1 MFATVI
7 FILILSFLV
16 IIHELGHYFA
26 ARWAKIKVEEFGLGY
41 PPKAIT
47 LFTYKGTPFTINWI
61 PFGGF
66 VKMEGEDGT
75 DSIIEDT
82 SADLDKKSSESAKT
96 ATASKKKKLSSVQEG
111 PFYTK
116 SAWQRMVVILAGVV
130 VNFLFGVIAFAIVY
144 SFLGIPTLIDQ
155 ARIESVAT
163 DSPAALAGV
172 PSNVNVIAIR
182 DGSETI
188 AITDNA
194 TGSEAVK
201 ARLGK
206 SVVVITT
213 GPCDGLSCQESA
225 QEFPVYIRA
234 EAETPEDQ
242 GPLGIRFAGQVF
254 VHYPWYEQII
264 RGIAVGVEQAVL
276 LGVFI
281 LVSLFTIVKQLFQL
295 GQVPTDIAGP
305 VGIVHQ
311 AQSQGIFTQGPLMI
325 LNFTGLLSVNLAV
338 MNLLPIPALD
348 GGRALFIVL
357 EKFVGR
363 ARVQKIEGYANYGG
377 FILLLGLILAVTIR
391 DVWRIFV

>member
-41 PPKAIT
+41 PPRALT
-47 LFTYKGTPFTINWI
+47 LFTYKGTPFTVNWI

-75 DSIIEDT
+75 DSLIEDDN
-82 SADLDKKSSESAKT
+82 DLPASKISKKSVPSKVQAKE
-96 ATASKKKKLSSVQEG
+96 A

-116 SAWQRMVVILAGVV
+116 SAWQRMVVILAGVA
-130 VNFLFGVIAFAIVY
+130 VNFIFGVIAFAIVY

-155 ARIESVAT
+155 ARIESVAEN
-163 DSPAALAGV
+163 SPAALAGV
-172 PSNVNVIAIR
+172 PTDVNVIAIR
-182 DGSETI
+182 DGEETI
-188 AITDNA
+188 SISNNA
-194 TGSEAVK
+194 TGAEAVK

-206 SVVVITT
+206 SVTLVTT
-213 GPCDGLSCQESA
+213 GPCQGLSCQESA
-225 QEFPVYIRA
+225 QEFTVYIRS
-234 EAETPEDQ
+234 EAETPENE

-254 VHYPWYEQII
+254 IHYPWYEQIV
-264 RGIAVGVEQAVL
+264 RGIGVGVEQAVL

-281 LVSLFTIVKQLFQL
+281 VISLGNILKQLFQL
-295 GQVPTDIAGP
+295 GQVPADIAGP

-311 AQSQGIFTQGPLMI
+311 AQSQGIFSQGPLMI

-348 GGRALFIVL
+348 GGRALFILL
-357 EKFVGR
+357 ERFVGR

-377 FILLLGLILAVTIR
+377 FVLLLGLILAVTIR
-391 DVWRIFV
+391 DVWRIFA